1 LTYRSTIDKTFGRR
15 IRTLRLRQGL
25 TIKNTALQAAT
36 TEQTF
41 MSWEAGRT
49 QPLLPKA
56 GPIASALGVP
66 VGALFNEHVAAE
78 VVVSPETVERIRREG
93 REACREVAKRLADQL
108 EPVIWAH
115 ATTPAPDTRP
125 GARPKPRRTK
135 AERLAYLN
143 ARAKR
148 PKRSIE

>member
-1 LTYRSTIDKTFGRR
+1 LTFGQR
-15 IRTLRLRQGL
+15 IRALRIQQGL
-25 TIKNTALQAAT
+25 TIKSAASQIPAH
-36 TEQTF
+36 EQTF
-41 MSWEAGRT
+41 ISWEAGRT
-49 QPLLPKA
+49 KPLLHKA
-56 GPIASALGVP
+56 GAIASALGVP

-78 VVVSPETVERIRREG
+78 VVVSPETVARIRREG
-93 REACREVAKRLADQL
+93 REACVEVAKRLADQL

-115 ATTPAPDTRP
+115 ATTPPADTRP

-143 ARAKR
+143 SRAKQ